1 MGYIF
6 EERNFQIKQG
16 QELYHKFKRIFNL
29 MTLKLTK
36 YKNITPNAIKKIYK
50 AMLYQSLQYSAEV
63 LPWEEIKK
71 FNSLRLEIDK
81 LRRKISRIGFESEPS
96 SFNEATSID
105 LNWLS
110 FEAECSK
117 KFLKYS
123 HKLEKRCMN

>member
-1 MGYIF
+1 
-6 EERNFQIKQG
+6 
-16 QELYHKFKRIFNL
+16 
-29 MTLKLTK
+29 
-36 YKNITPNAIKKIYK
+36 
-50 AMLYQSLQYSAEV
+50 MLYQSLQYSAEV